1 MPRQSTRYSAFAQRS
16 ARSPSPT
23 RRSFAT
29 PQCPW
34 SIWRDRLVVCRPS
47 LPLAP
52 GVLVSAPSISGAGS
66 GKGLLVRAICE
77 IAFGQPPQAF
87 TGCRDIAELEKR
99 ISAALIEAA
108 PVLFIDNV
116 NDTALRSDLLAS
128 VLTEP
133 SVRARRL
140 GESQMLPLNP
150 TAFVAVTGN
159 GVTLSEDL
167 VRRFITV
174 ELDPRMDD
182 PENRPFAPGF
192 VASVSA
198 RRPELLAAA
207 LTIWLLGP
215 PKRLRS
221 PTAASS
227 AVTRPGRAGS
237 AIHSWRWAAAIP
249 SSALRRSRRAIH
261 SASAPPRYLL
271 LGGSIT
277 RTARCGRRVQS

>member
-1 MPRQSTRYSAFAQRS
+1 M
-16 ARSPSPT
+16 
-23 RRSFAT
+23 
-29 PQCPW
+29 
-34 SIWRDRLVVCRPS
+34 
-47 LPLAP
+47 
-52 GVLVSAPSISGAGS
+52 LVSAPSISGAGS

-215 PKRLRS
+215 PKRLR
-221 PTAASS
+221 A
-227 AVTRPGRAGS
+227 RPRPPARQLRDLGALGPRSTLGAG
-237 AIHSWRWAAAIP
+237 
-249 SSALRRSRRAIH
+249 LRRSRRAHCGDQGARSTAPARRRDICCLVG
-261 SASAPPRYLL
+261 ASRGQPGA
-271 LGGSIT
+271 GGVCKANRPVGGRGISILIFWM
-277 RTARCGRRVQS
+277 AL